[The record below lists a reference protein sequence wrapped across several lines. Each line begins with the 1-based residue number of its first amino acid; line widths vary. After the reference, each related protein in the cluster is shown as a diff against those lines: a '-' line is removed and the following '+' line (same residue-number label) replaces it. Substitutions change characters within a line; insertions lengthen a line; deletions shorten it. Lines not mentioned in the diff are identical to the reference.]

1 MYKGSK
7 ACRVHSESAE
17 LKYIGFRPS
26 SWGEVPQV
34 LRQTFQPQSQTVG
47 FLSLELEIALI
58 ALLAK
63 LTCDQSTQS
72 IVYVQDTDICQTSFS
87 LRERVRSSPSV

>member
-1 MYKGSK
+1 MQNLS
-7 ACRVHSESAE
+7 REVH
-17 LKYIGFRPS
+17 GFLTS
-26 SWGEVPQV
+26 SWGEAPW
-34 LRQTFQPQSQTVG
+34 QTLQPQSLTVV
-47 FLSLELEIALI
+47 FLSVV

-87 LRERVRSSPSV
+87 LRERVHHFDSIVQDTMKLLMSDRKCCG